1 MRKDAKE
8 VKYVHSLSVSV
19 CPCLSETVC
28 AHTFC
33 MGICG
38 CIGLTLLSG
47 KLFIQGKPLA
57 SGYYSRYSETVQH
70 GTKNKKKRAAR
81 ENSKTVCSMY
91 N

>member
-70 GTKNKKKRAAR
+70 GTKNKTKTSSKRKFK
-81 ENSKTVCSMY
+81 NCM
-91 N
+91 